1 MKQFV
6 NVLFMAD
13 FTTNSSLEDK
23 DSLVLSINDQDFD
36 SMLLSNKNVLVL
48 IDFWAPWC
56 GPCRAIAPILDEIA
70 GIFKNQVKILKMN
83 IDENPHTPVKYQ
95 VRSIPTLVLFFEGEK
110 LELKVGMQSKDS
122 LEEWL
127 SDYVAKFLS
136 AQV

>member
-1 MKQFV
+1 
-6 NVLFMAD
+6 MAD
-13 FTTNSSLEDK
+13 FTTNSNLADK

-36 SMLLSNKNVLVL
+36 SMLLSNKNALVL

-56 GPCRAIAPILDEIA
+56 GPCRAIAPILEEVA
-70 GIFKNQVKILKMN
+70 GMFKDQVKILKMN

-110 LELKVGMQSKDS
+110 LELKVGMQSKES

-127 SDYVAKFLS
+127 GDYIAKFLS